1 MPERLALLVLLAVL
15 PAALSAAGPA
25 GPSRMFK
32 CVDAKGITY
41 YTQVPPPECQGK
53 ATQELSA
60 QGRVLKENEVLTPQQ
75 AAAREAERKK
85 KAEADKLAGEERR
98 KNAALLNTYSSEKDI
113 DQARAEAL
121 KQASE
126 AIKSSESKITDS
138 EKRRGS
144 FDKEKEFYA
153 KKPLPQKLKQDMD
166 ENELLIKKEREILEA
181 KRKEI
186 LNINTKYDDD
196 KRRFIELTR
205 ASPNK

>member
-1 MPERLALLVLLAVL
+1 MLERLALLVLIVVL
-15 PAALSAAGPA
+15 PAAVSAA

-32 CVDAKGITY
+32 CVDAKGTTY

-53 ATQELSA
+53 TTQELSS
-60 QGRVLKENEVLTPQQ
+60 QGRVLKENEVLTPEQ
-75 AAAREAERKK
+75 AAAREAERKR
-85 KAEADKLAGEERR
+85 KAEAEKLAGEQRR

-121 KQASE
+121 KQAQE
-126 AIKSSESKITDS
+126 AIKSSETKIADS

-153 KKPLPQKLKQDMD
+153 KKPLPQKLKQDME

-181 KRKEI
+181 KKKEI
-186 LNINTKYDDD
+186 LNINTKYDED

-205 ASPNK
+205 SSAKN